1 MNPLSLQGEFIK
13 QRCVSLLGAV
23 YFGVAEPGGKGRRNP
38 SNLPSRPSKCERKG
52 GKGGEGAEILPAPPL
67 PAAGGESQRAVG
79 GRHLTVFQERLLLF
93 PKATC
98 TDLSDEKCCRRHKG
112 GCSCTERGSGGEE
125 LFALCSQTLWYL
137 GRSLWYLGR

>member
-1 MNPLSLQGEFIK
+1 MFLCWGLFILEWLSQEEREGEILQTFP
-13 QRCVSLLGAV
+13 A
-23 YFGVAEPGGKGRRNP
+23 GRQIV
-38 SNLPSRPSKCERKG
+38 KRKG
-52 GKGGEGAEILPAPPL
+52 GKEGEGAEILPVPPL

-79 GRHLTVFQERLLLF
+79 GRHLAVFQELLLLF

-98 TDLSDEKCCRRHKG
+98 TDFSDAKGCRRRKG